1 MISSCFLVGLYRLF
15 CIDYRKRKPR
25 LMLQLSHQPGF
36 FHIKGVL
43 KKVFHVDIQHS
54 DYRIE
59 LKNPAAVSSEAI
71 IIGFGNSSCRSR

>member
-1 MISSCFLVGLYRLF
+1 
-15 CIDYRKRKPR
+15 
-25 LMLQLSHQPGF
+25 MLQLSHQPGF